1 MTSQISRPVIQD
13 DGSRVDTRQHY
24 LVDLIGIVIRLGA
37 YYQKKKEKKKENRA
51 YLSILYL
58 DEALYL
64 KGSLPYAYFKF
75 LSYFR
80 VAFLVS
86 K

>member
-37 YYQKKKEKKKENRA
+37 YYQKKKEKKKR
-51 YLSILYL
+51 
-58 DEALYL
+58 
-64 KGSLPYAYFKF
+64 K
-75 LSYFR
+75 
-80 VAFLVS
+80 
-86 K
+86 